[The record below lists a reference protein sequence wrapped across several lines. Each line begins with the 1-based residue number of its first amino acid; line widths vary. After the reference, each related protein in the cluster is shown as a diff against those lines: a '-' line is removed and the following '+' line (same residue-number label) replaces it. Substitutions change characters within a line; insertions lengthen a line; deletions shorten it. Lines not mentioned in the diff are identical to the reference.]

1 MTNGPVEAAYTV
13 YEDFY
18 NYKSGVYVH
27 TSGRQLGG
35 HAVRILGW
43 GVSGSTPYWLVANSW
58 NTDWVGTGKMLLSM
72 GLKYLSTTKKKAI
85 AKQFS
90 NKHKALGD
98 LKKDELNFRV
108 RTATSVSSV
117 EPTSAVS
124 STPSSPVGP

>member
-58 NTDWVGTGKMLLSM
+58 NTDWVSTRKMLSM
-72 GLKYLSTTKKKAI
+72 GLKCQKSHCQTI
-85 AKQFS
+85 FE
-90 NKHKALGD
+90 KALGD
-98 LKKDELNFRV
+98 LEK
-108 RTATSVSSV
+108 TTQQMS
-117 EPTSAVS
+117 
-124 STPSSPVGP
+124 